1 MDNNSQR
8 GGNTGLPFKVLEPVA
23 PVEPTDQKPR
33 THLRALVLKKL
44 TREELEAIDQK
55 EHEWGAMG
63 RDTFPYALVLM
74 NRKQFAANAAVPDL
88 VLAAGDQ
95 VKDQVKDLI
104 VSAIKAEKEDLKD
117 SLTQFAQVL
126 EAGKSSTLTPDQLS
140 EFNRSL
146 ADVKAAL
153 EGLKDSQTALSPT
166 LQAITTC
173 KDQLATV
180 PEAASVSKE
189 DILALFTALNR
200 TATNLQVA
208 FNYLDRVIKQP
219 NLVST
224 PVSNSIDYSEQLARI
239 ENLCTPLKFN
249 FGIQMFLFGFGAAF
263 VLNLLGQFFHHSL

>member
-126 EAGKSSTLTPDQLS
+126 EAGKAPPSLQISSRSSTGAWPMLKPLW
-140 EFNRSL
+140 R
-146 ADVKAAL
+146 AL
-153 EGLKDSQTALSPT
+153 RTLKPLFLRPYKLSPPART
-166 LQAITTC
+166 NWRRSRKLRPSQKRTSLLSLRHSIARPPI
-173 KDQLATV
+173 
-180 PEAASVSKE
+180 SK
-189 DILALFTALNR
+189 
-200 TATNLQVA
+200 
-208 FNYLDRVIKQP
+208 
-219 NLVST
+219 
-224 PVSNSIDYSEQLARI
+224 
-239 ENLCTPLKFN
+239 
-249 FGIQMFLFGFGAAF
+249 
-263 VLNLLGQFFHHSL
+263 